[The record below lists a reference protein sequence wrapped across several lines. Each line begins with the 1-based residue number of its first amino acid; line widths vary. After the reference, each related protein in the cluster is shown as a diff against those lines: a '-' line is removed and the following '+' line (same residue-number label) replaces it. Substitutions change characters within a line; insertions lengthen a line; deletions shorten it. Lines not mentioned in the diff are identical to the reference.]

1 MSETQFIFENEPKPK
16 RRGWLRVLLISVV
29 TVFAMVIGTLGG
41 GYVYV
46 STQLSAAG
54 IDVFTTDGET
64 FAPPTAAQI
73 NGPISVLLIGSDT
86 REDQGNPSF
95 GQAGTNL
102 ADVII
107 LIHIAEDRKNAVA
120 LSIPRDL
127 MVSVP
132 ACPDPDPDDIFAPK
146 EFVQINSTMNYGGP
160 ACTLLAVQALTGLK
174 IPYLGV
180 VDFKGVIAMSEA
192 IGGVEVCVSE
202 PINDPKAMLYLD
214 AGTHTLEGE
223 QALAF
228 LRTRYG
234 VGDGSDLSRISNQ
247 QVFLTSMVR
256 KLRDEGAL
264 TNPFTL
270 FRLATSTLE
279 NMTLSR
285 SLTDIG
291 VLFGMAREVND
302 VDLDKITFLR
312 LPVYDLE
319 GEYAGRVAAVPDQ
332 SEFLFDLLR
341 TDQPLILETAN
352 VGSGAVVVDDPNAQ
366 NEAEESA
373 PVETESSSSPDPSA
387 PSDSSPEPLPTWVQ
401 GTNASVT
408 ICSN

>member
-1 MSETQFIFENEPKPK
+1 MLTVV
-16 RRGWLRVLLISVV
+16 GISV
-29 TVFAMVIGTLGG
+29 ATLGG

-46 STQLSAAG
+46 ASQLTAAG
-54 IDVFTTDGET
+54 IDVFSTDGET
-64 FAPPTAAQI
+64 FSPPTAAEI
-73 NGPISVLLIGSDT
+73 NGPISMLLVGSDT
-86 REDQGNPSF
+86 REDQGDVNY
-95 GQAGTNL
+95 GEVGTNL

-107 LIHIAEDRKNAVA
+107 LIHIPEDRKSAVA

-127 MVSVP
+127 MVPVP
-132 ACPDPDPDDIFAPK
+132 ACPDPDSDDTFPAK
-146 EFVQINSTMNYGGP
+146 ELAQINSTMNYGGP
-160 ACTLLAVQALTGLK
+160 ACTLLAVQELTGLN

-202 PINDPKAMLYLD
+202 PINDDKSKLYLD
-214 AGTHTLEGE
+214 AGFHTLEGE

-256 KLRDEGAL
+256 KLMEEGAL

-270 FRLATSTLE
+270 FRLATSAIE
-279 NMTLSR
+279 NMTLSK

-291 VLFGMAREVND
+291 VLFGIAREVND
-302 VDLDKITFLR
+302 VDLDKITFIR

-319 GEYAGRVAAVPDQ
+319 GQYAGRVAAIPDQ
-332 SEFLFDLLR
+332 SEFLFDLIRNDL
-341 TDQPLILETAN
+341 PLILETAN
-352 VGSGAVVVDDPNAQ
+352 IGSGAVVLDDPNA
-366 NEAEESA
+366 AS
-373 PVETESSSSPDPSA
+373 ETESEPEATSSPDDA
-387 PSDSSPEPLPTWVQ
+387 VATSPTSEPLPSWVQ

-408 ICSN
+408 SCSK

>member
-1 MSETQFIFENEPKPK
+1 MLTVV
-16 RRGWLRVLLISVV
+16 GISV
-29 TVFAMVIGTLGG
+29 ATLGG

-46 STQLSAAG
+46 ASQLTAAG
-54 IDVFTTDGET
+54 IDVFSTDGET
-64 FAPPTAAQI
+64 FAPPTAAEI
-73 NGPISVLLIGSDT
+73 NGPISMLLVGSDT
-86 REDQGNPSF
+86 REDQGDVNY
-95 GQAGTNL
+95 GEVGTNL

-107 LIHIAEDRKNAVA
+107 LIHIPEDRKSAVA

-127 MVSVP
+127 MVPVP
-132 ACPDPDPDDIFAPK
+132 ACPDPDSDDIFPAK
-146 EFVQINSTMNYGGP
+146 ELAQINSTMNYGGP

-192 IGGVEVCVSE
+192 IGGVEVCVSQ
-202 PINDPKAMLYLD
+202 PINDDKSKLYLD
-214 AGTHTLEGE
+214 AGFHTLEGD

-256 KLRDEGAL
+256 KLKDDGAL
-264 TNPFTL
+264 TNPFTI
-270 FRLATSTLE
+270 FRLATSALE

-291 VLFGMAREVND
+291 VLFGIAREVND
-302 VDLDKITFLR
+302 VDLDKITFIR

-319 GEYAGRVAAVPDQ
+319 GQYAGRVAAIPDQ
-332 SEFLFDLLR
+332 AEFLFDLIRNDL
-341 TDQPLILETAN
+341 PLILETAN
-352 VGSGAVVVDDPNAQ
+352 IGSGAVVLDDPNA
-366 NEAEESA
+366 AS
-373 PVETESSSSPDPSA
+373 ETESEPEATSSPDDA
-387 PSDSSPEPLPTWVQ
+387 VATSPTPQPLPSWVQ

-408 ICSN
+408 SCSK